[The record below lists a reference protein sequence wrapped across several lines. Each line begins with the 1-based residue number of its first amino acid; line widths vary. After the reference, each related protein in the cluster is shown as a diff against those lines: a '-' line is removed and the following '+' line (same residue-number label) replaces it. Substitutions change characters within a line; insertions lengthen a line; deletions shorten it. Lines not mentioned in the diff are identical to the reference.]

1 MHCILQAT
9 MQNLFVFIFLTFF
22 NTTRGNRPQ
31 NYLLLCFLWCS
42 YSFWIK
48 QRKIK
53 ENIEYHVV
61 YTWKNSYK
69 CCTEKSTPLLT
80 QLNIWY
86 IYSITNNTWSQ
97 QPLPWNSTFSFELW
111 VACVSVHSKHSIWEA
126 SDKTLA
132 PLLGDRM
139 GNAHDTWIIQRK
151 LLGPSKKA

>member
-1 MHCILQAT
+1 MKVLLWKNYMHFILQAT

-61 YTWKNSYK
+61 YKWKNSHK

-86 IYSITNNTWSQ
+86 IYSITNNISSQ
-97 QPLPWNSTFSFELW
+97 NLCHETVPFLLSFGW
-111 VACVSVHSKHSIWEA
+111 PVFQC
-126 SDKTLA
+126 
-132 PLLGDRM
+132 
-139 GNAHDTWIIQRK
+139 IQNIAFEK
-151 LLGPSKKA
+151 LLIRHSHLYWVPGWAMFTIPE